1 MLNKYG
7 KPVKNKDFTLGS
19 LVYVLG
25 IKKDD
30 AASPNEAKI
39 IDDEIRDFCHNKMMV
54 SKDDDYISD
63 TLLEIADAVETIRT
77 DYRNPSAH
85 TNQLQKV
92 NARECFDL
100 VLDVEKILKR
110 IIESIDY

>member
-77 DYRNPSAH
+77 DYCNPSAH